1 MSLGKSQ
8 KLLTTPEIVAWFC
21 NVRRRRLGLSATKLK
36 IDKGWTES
44 APFFDA
50 DKVPASTIEAT
61 GSDMMD
67 LTPEQYRHRVPKKP
81 TI

>member
-1 MSLGKSQ
+1 
-8 KLLTTPEIVAWFC
+8 
-21 NVRRRRLGLSATKLK
+21 LGLSATKLK
-36 IDKGWTES
+36 IDIGWTES

-50 DKVPASTIEAT
+50 DKVPASTIEAI
-61 GSDMMD
+61 GSDMTD